1 MNLTKEVFEY
11 FATSLWDKTNEKFV
25 VQEEGKTL
33 TSNDYTD
40 EDKNKLNKVD
50 VLVGDADLETES
62 KIVTGAINELKEQIR
77 KSGNSDYGTI
87 TKEDLGLEN
96 VDNTSDINKP
106 VSTAQQEAI
115 DNAITE
121 SKGYTDT
128 KVANLIG
135 SAPETLNTLEEV
147 AQAIEENEGVVEAL
161 NSAIGNKANQNDLE
175 ALQDVVDTKIGQD
188 DLTGFMTSENP
199 TGTGSLSMNRK
210 ADTVIGQYSTT
221 LGYDNTASGIYS
233 HAEGGSSKAEAKYAH
248 AEGNATFATGEASH
262 SEGYNSTA
270 SGINSHAEGTKTKAS
285 KDNAHAE
292 GGYTTASGNQSHA
305 EGDTTF
311 ATGTNSHAEGNVSRA
326 NGLNS
331 HAEGYYTTAN
341 GENQHVQGKFNAI
354 DNNNTYA
361 HIVGGGTSDAYA
373 DRKNIHTLDWN
384 GNAEFAGDVTATDS
398 EGNKVSLV
406 DLASAS
412 GEVSG
417 DYLTTENPT
426 GTGSFS
432 MNRKADTT
440 VGNYSTT
447 LGYNT
452 TASGQYSHA
461 EGQNTVA
468 SGTASHSEGWSATAS
483 GQYSHAEGAGAK
495 AVGAFSHAEGEGS
508 EAEGRSSHA
517 EGWQSEAIGDYSHA
531 EGNHTIA
538 SGENQHV
545 QGKYNIEDE
554 NNTYAHI
561 VGNGNIDEN
570 YEITCSNAHT
580 LDWDG
585 NAWFAGDVT
594 ATDSEGNSISLVEL
608 ANSNSGS
615 EDYLTTENPVG
626 IGSLSMNRKEGSIV
640 GEFSTTLGNN
650 TTASGDYSHAEG
662 CDTQAVGDYSHAEG
676 SSVSN
681 SITIIGDAN
690 ATTYTVSSWNN
701 YLDVGK
707 VVSYTNNNTTIYAN
721 ITAIDEAI
729 LTFTVDKTLSSTA
742 LDNVSM
748 TIYNGGIASGD
759 YSHSEGNVTT
769 ASGSGSHA
777 EGNGTIASG
786 QSSHAEGF
794 NAIASGYGSHAEG
807 YGSEASGSG
816 SHAEGHAIASGSHS
830 HAEGAGTAS
839 GDYSHAE
846 GIYTIASGDY
856 SHAEGSYTTASGD
869 YQHVQ
874 GKYNIEDAN
883 STYAHIVG
891 NGNWNESSN
900 AHTLDWDGNA
910 WFAGDVT
917 ATNSSGTLV
926 SLINHTHD
934 GRYYTES
941 EIDTKLNAKANSS
954 HGNHVPTK
962 ETANNARFLRND
974 NTWQTI
980 TPANIGASAA
990 HSHPYLPTA
999 GGTVTGTLTASG
1011 GILIS
1016 GASKLTNL
1024 LNLGDTL
1031 APDKSR
1037 YYING
1042 NATGRFNALRYVT
1055 TSKLSS
1061 ARRYKENIEYTDID
1075 YWHDRLMKV
1084 KPCTFNFIN
1093 DKDKKFNVGVIA
1105 EDLEEYLPE
1114 FVDYNENG
1122 ECESVYYT
1130 EFIIP
1135 MLSEIQRLNS
1145 IIDTQQA
1152 TINNLLE
1159 KFDELEQKIK

>member
-1 MNLTKEVFEY
+1 MNLTKEAFEY

-50 VLVGDADLETES
+50 ILVGDADLETES
-62 KIVTGAINELKEQIR
+62 KIVTGAINELKEQIK

-96 VDNTSDINKP
+96 VDNTSDVDKP

-115 DNAITE
+115 DNVFTE
-121 SKGYTDT
+121 SKSYTDT
-128 KVANLIG
+128 KVADLVG
-135 SAPETLNTLEEV
+135 TAPETLNTLEEV

-161 NSAIGNKANQNDLE
+161 NSAIGNKANQNDLK

-188 DLTGFMTSENP
+188 DLTGFMTSDNP

-210 ADTVIGQYSTT
+210 ADTTIGNYSVA
-221 LGYDNTASGIYS
+221 LGIDATASGQNS
-233 HAEGGSSKAEAKYAH
+233 HAEGYQTTASGNNSHSEGSQTTASGQNSHAEGNSSKAEARYAH
-248 AEGNATFATGEASH
+248 AEGDATFATGEASH
-262 SEGYNSTA
+262 SEGYNATA
-270 SGINSHAEGTKTKAS
+270 SGINSHAEGKKTTAS

-292 GGYTTASGNQSHA
+292 GAYTTASGINSHA

-311 ATGTNSHAEGNVSRA
+311 ATGTNSHAEGNVARA

-373 DRKNIHTLDWN
+373 DRKNIHTLDWE
-384 GNAEFAGDVTATDS
+384 GNADFAGDVTATDS

-406 DLASAS
+406 DLASNSSS
-412 GEVSG
+412 GSG
-417 DYLTTENPT
+417 DYLAIENPV

-432 MNRKADTT
+432 INRKADTT
-440 VGNYSTT
+440 VGDYSVAM
-447 LGYNT
+447 GYNNEASGYHSVAEGSETVASGSISHSEGLET
-452 TASGQYSHA
+452 TASGTYSHA
-461 EGQNTVA
+461 EGCYT
-468 SGTASHSEGWSATAS
+468 TAS
-483 GQYSHAEGAGAK
+483 GAYGTHAEGAYTIASGQHSHAEGL
-495 AVGAFSHAEGEGS
+495 
-508 EAEGRSSHA
+508 
-517 EGWQSEAIGDYSHA
+517 
-531 EGNHTIA
+531 NTIA
-538 SGENQHV
+538 QGLVQHV
-545 QGKYNIEDE
+545 QGKYNVAD
-554 NNTYAHI
+554 TSDDYAHI
-561 VGNGNIDEN
+561 VGGGKSDTDRKNI
-570 YEITCSNAHT
+570 HT
-580 LDWDG
+580 LDWYG
-585 NAWFAGDVT
+585 NASFAGNVT
-594 ATDSEGNSISLVEL
+594 AT
-608 ANSNSGS
+608 
-615 EDYLTTENPVG
+615 
-626 IGSLSMNRKEGSIV
+626 
-640 GEFSTTLGNN
+640 
-650 TTASGDYSHAEG
+650 
-662 CDTQAVGDYSHAEG
+662 
-676 SSVSN
+676 SS
-681 SITIIGDAN
+681 
-690 ATTYTVSSWNN
+690 
-701 YLDVGK
+701 
-707 VVSYTNNNTTIYAN
+707 
-721 ITAIDEAI
+721 
-729 LTFTVDKTLSSTA
+729 
-742 LDNVSM
+742 
-748 TIYNGGIASGD
+748 
-759 YSHSEGNVTT
+759 
-769 ASGSGSHA
+769 
-777 EGNGTIASG
+777 NGTA
-786 QSSHAEGF
+786 
-794 NAIASGYGSHAEG
+794 
-807 YGSEASGSG
+807 
-816 SHAEGHAIASGSHS
+816 
-830 HAEGAGTAS
+830 
-839 GDYSHAE
+839 
-846 GIYTIASGDY
+846 
-856 SHAEGSYTTASGD
+856 
-869 YQHVQ
+869 VR
-874 GKYNIEDAN
+874 
-883 STYAHIVG
+883 
-891 NGNWNESSN
+891 
-900 AHTLDWDGNA
+900 
-910 WFAGDVT
+910 
-917 ATNSSGTLV
+917 
-926 SLINHTHD
+926 LIGHTHD
-934 GRYYTES
+934 DRYYTES

-954 HGNHVPTK
+954 HGNHVPAK

-1084 KPCTFNFIN
+1084 KPCTFTFIN
-1093 DKDKKFNVGVIA
+1093 DEDKKFNVGVIA

-1130 EFIIP
+1130 ELIIP